1 MQPHARPSSRMSKIM
16 RRVFPLFLAAG
27 LAFAALPSVAVAQSQ
42 GGRGETADGQQADQ
56 RDRQPRIAPLSRRA
70 NAGPCPT
77 VRILYDAARY
87 VELADGRPRA
97 ASVGWTGEIEGV
109 TSECTYRNDDPITID
124 MNLLFRLG
132 KGPAAQGEGRTYR
145 YWVAVT
151 ARDRAVLAKEY
162 FDLPVTFAEGA
173 DRMEARE
180 LQQIVIP
187 RATAT
192 TSGENFEVLIGFDV
206 TPAMAEFNRG
216 GSRFCV
222 DAVGADPGTC
232 VRR

>member
-1 MQPHARPSSRMSKIM
+1 M
-16 RRVFPLFLAAG
+16 RRVLPLLLVAG
-27 LAFAALPSVAVAQSQ
+27 LAAAALPQAAQAQSREP
-42 GGRGETADGQQADQ
+42 RGENADGSAQNA

-87 VELADGRPRA
+87 VELAGGQARA
-97 ASVGWTGEIEGV
+97 ANVGYTGEIEGLA
-109 TSECTYRNDDPITID
+109 TDCRYRNDDPIVID
-124 MNLLFRLG
+124 VEMLFRLG
-132 KGPAAQGEGRTYR
+132 KGPAAQGDGRTYR

-162 FDLPVTFAEGA
+162 FELPVTFDGSDRAEV
-173 DRMEARE
+173 RE
-180 LQQIVIP
+180 RQQIVIP
-187 RATAT
+187 RAEAT
-192 TSGENFEVLIGFDV
+192 TSGANFEILIGFDV
-206 TPAMAEFNRG
+206 TPEMAEFNRD

-222 DAVGADPGTC
+222 DATADSPGTC

>member
-1 MQPHARPSSRMSKIM
+1 M
-16 RRVFPLFLAAG
+16 RRVLPLLFVAG
-27 LAFAALPSVAVAQSQ
+27 LALAALPSAASAQSQ
-42 GGRGETADGQQADQ
+42 SGRGETADGQAANQAE
-56 RDRQPRIAPLSRRA
+56 RQPRIAPLSRRA

-87 VELADGRPRA
+87 VELTDGRARA

-109 TSECTYRNDDPITID
+109 RSDCSYRNDEPITID
-124 MNLLFRLG
+124 MDLLFRMG
-132 KGPAAQGEGRTYR
+132 KGPAAQGDGRTYR

-162 FDLPVTFAEGA
+162 FDLPVPFAEGA
-173 DRMEARE
+173 DRMDVNE
-180 LQQIVIP
+180 QQRIVIP
-187 RATAT
+187 RAEAT

-206 TPAMAEFNRG
+206 TPEQAEFNRT

-222 DAVGADPGTC
+222 DAVGTDPGTC

>member
-1 MQPHARPSSRMSKIM
+1 M
-16 RRVFPLFLAAG
+16 RRVVPLLLAAG
-27 LAFAALPSVAVAQSQ
+27 LAVAALPSVAVAQSQ
-42 GGRGETADGQQADQ
+42 GGRGETADGQQANQ
-56 RDRQPRIAPLSRRA
+56 RERQPRFAPLSRRA

-87 VELADGRPRA
+87 VELADGRARA
-97 ASVGWTGEIEGV
+97 GSVGWTGEIEGV
-109 TSECTYRNDDPITID
+109 TSECSYRNDEPITID
-124 MNLLFRLG
+124 MDLLFRLG

-162 FDLPVTFAEGA
+162 FDLPVNFVDGV

-206 TPAMAEFNRG
+206 TPEMAQFNRT

-222 DAVGADPGTC
+222 DASGTDPGTC

>member
-1 MQPHARPSSRMSKIM
+1 MSKIM
-16 RRVFPLFLAAG
+16 RRVLPLLLVAG
-27 LAFAALPSVAVAQSQ
+27 LAVAALPSAAVAQSQ
-42 GGRGETADGQQADQ
+42 PRRGETADGEQANQ
-56 RDRQPRIAPLSRRA
+56 RERQPRIAPLSRRA

-87 VELADGRPRA
+87 VELAGGQARA
-97 ASVGWTGEIEGV
+97 GNVGWTGEIEGV
-109 TSECTYRNDDPITID
+109 TSECVYRDDDPITID
-124 MNLLFRLG
+124 LDLLFRLG
-132 KGPAAQGEGRTYR
+132 KGPAAQGDGRTYR

-151 ARDRAVLAKEY
+151 ARDRAVLHKEY
-162 FDLPVTFAEGA
+162 FDLPVAFEPGA
-173 DRMEARE
+173 DRADVRD
-180 LQQIVIP
+180 LQHIVIP

-206 TPAMAEFNRG
+206 TPEMAQFNRT

-222 DAVGADPGTC
+222 DAVGTDPGTC

>member
-1 MQPHARPSSRMSKIM
+1 M
-16 RRVFPLFLAAG
+16 RRVLPLLLVAG
-27 LAFAALPSVAVAQSQ
+27 LAATALPSVASAQSRD
-42 GGRGETADGQQADQ
+42 GRGEQADGSSQDTPRA
-56 RDRQPRIAPLSRRA
+56 PRIAPLSRRA

-87 VELADGRPRA
+87 VELADGRARA
-97 ASVGWTGEIEGV
+97 ANVGYTGEIEGV
-109 TSECTYRNDDPITID
+109 NSDCTYRNDDPISIEVD
-124 MNLLFRLG
+124 LLFRLG
-132 KGPAAQGEGRTYR
+132 KGPAAQGDGRTYR

-162 FDLPVTFAEGA
+162 FDLPVAFDEGA
-173 DRMEARE
+173 DRADVR
-180 LQQIVIP
+180 QQQRIVIP
-187 RATAT
+187 RAEAT

-206 TPAMAEFNRG
+206 TPEMAEFNRT

-222 DAVGADPGTC
+222 DAVGENPGTC